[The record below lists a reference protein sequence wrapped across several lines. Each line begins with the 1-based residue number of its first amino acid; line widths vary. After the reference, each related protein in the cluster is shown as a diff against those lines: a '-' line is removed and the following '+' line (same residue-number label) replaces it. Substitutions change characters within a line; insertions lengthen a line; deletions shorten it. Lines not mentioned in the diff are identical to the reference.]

1 MGGIVLRLKGTW
13 RIQVAAT
20 EKIGQ
25 TRLRKS
31 CHPRG
36 TNEWSGVAKPRPALF
51 NQKASNSSSHL
62 SSANP
67 ESSLELKASEKKE
80 YQHISAATGH
90 TSHRFPVQKL
100 GGEVIDRKIP
110 TVTVRRIY
118 NVIAGKWCRKALRA
132 LSNGSR
138 EQADREHTILRQS
151 ENFPGSPRFP
161 PQPVRISVS
170 HHTQRERFTVCEN
183 PPSWT
188 LLRAPLLC
196 PPRTKCLPG
205 VYSRARLSEEKG
217 EGNCS
222 DI

>member
-1 MGGIVLRLKGTW
+1 MVLQNLEQHCSTRRHQILP
-13 RIQVAAT
+13 AT
-20 EKIGQ
+20 SVLLIPNHLWN
-25 TRLRKS
+25 LR
-31 CHPRG
+31 P
-36 TNEWSGVAKPRPALF
+36 
-51 NQKASNSSSHL
+51 QK
-62 SSANP
+62 
-67 ESSLELKASEKKE
+67 KKE
-80 YQHISAATGH
+80 YQHISAATDH

-132 LSNGSR
+132 LSNGSS
-138 EQADREHTILRQS
+138 EQGDRVHTILRQS

-161 PQPVRISVS
+161 SQPVRISVS

-183 PPSWT
+183 PPSWI
-188 LLRAPLLC
+188 LLIAPLLC
-196 PPRTKCLPG
+196 PPGTKCLPG

-217 EGNCS
+217 EGNYS